1 MILPRAELALLMR
14 GSWSQLTGALL
25 LSLASSV
32 LDIVCL
38 VALPAFLM
46 LALSPGAPA
55 APPSWLGTTLPA
67 IPMPWFTAA
76 IVGLFVFRALFTL
89 VVGAALAALAEAVRQ
104 RVVSRL
110 VASFVAS
117 PYQVAI
123 DRSLAHSLTAAVG
136 HSNLFSSN
144 IVLPLLRLVL
154 DVVTIASV
162 LGFVALIAPGVVLA
176 VAAVLLLVGSLYYL
190 SIRRVSDMQSAR
202 LSKLETELT
211 HEVMHALGAPR
222 EVRIFQIGPYFV
234 ERVAAI
240 LRARIGAKAW
250 LGAVY
255 WLPRSLGELTL
266 IGLGIAYMVVSARAG
281 QHTTLVISNLS
292 ALAFAGVRLLPAF
305 AQCMAGLSFMR
316 AGLHSMRQLATDLG
330 RTEPPVHP
338 GPAPASTR
346 TSEAAFS
353 RIELRNVSHAY
364 ATDPRESLID
374 VSLTIRR
381 GQSVGVVGPSGS
393 GKSTLADVVLGL
405 LVPTRGEVRVDDRP
419 LPAPAHE
426 WWAQAGFVAQTPY
439 LANESVRRNIA
450 FGVPDEGVDH
460 AQVER
465 AARLAQ
471 LESVI
476 ARLPQGYDTVLGE
489 RGVRLSGGQ
498 RQRIA
503 IARAL
508 YRKREFLVLDE
519 ATSAL
524 DDETEQEVI
533 KAIES
538 LKGTVTTLII
548 AHRTSTLAG
557 CDFVIRLKDGR
568 IVDPGAA

>member
-25 LSLASSV
+25 LSLVSSA

-46 LALSPGAPA
+46 FALSPDAQV

-67 IPMPWFTAA
+67 IPMAWFTAG

-89 VVGAALAALAEAVRQ
+89 VVGAALVALAEAVRL

-110 VASFVAS
+110 VTSFVAS

-136 HSNLFSSN
+136 HSNQFSSN

-154 DVVTIASV
+154 DVLTIVSV

-190 SIRRVSDMQSAR
+190 SIRRVSHVQSAR
-202 LSKLETELT
+202 LSNLETELT
-211 HEVMHALGAPR
+211 QELMHTLGAPR
-222 EVRIFQIGPYFV
+222 EVRIFQIGTYFV

-240 LRARIGAKAW
+240 LRARIGARAW

-281 QHTTLVISNLS
+281 EDTTLAISNLS

-316 AGLHSMRQLATDLG
+316 SGLHSMRQLATDLG
-330 RTEPPVHP
+330 RAEPLAR
-338 GPAPASTR
+338 PAPASGQ
-346 TSEAAFS
+346 TSGAPFS
-353 RIELRNVSHAY
+353 QIELRSVSYAY

-374 VSLTIRR
+374 ISLTIQR
-381 GQSVGVVGPSGS
+381 GQSVGIVGPSGS

-405 LVPTRGEVRVDDRP
+405 LVPTRGEVRVDGRP
-419 LPAPAHE
+419 LAAPAHE
-426 WWAQAGFVAQTPY
+426 WWARVGFVAQTPY

-450 FGVPDEGVDH
+450 FGVHDDRIDH

-465 AARLAQ
+465 AVRLAQ
-471 LESVI
+471 LEGVV
-476 ARLPQGYDTVLGE
+476 ARLPQGYDTVLGD

-508 YRKREFLVLDE
+508 YRQREFLVLDE

-538 LKGTVTTLII
+538 LKGTVTTVII
-548 AHRTSTLAG
+548 AHRISTLAG
-557 CDFVIRLKDGR
+557 CDFVVRLRDGR
-568 IVDPGAA
+568 IDSGGA